1 MNTFCVERSSMKTGA
16 IGDRNGS
23 QFDRFPNLRRLRF
36 CARGQFSSDI
46 DAGGVNGRALFAVAT
61 QPLDPRARC
70 ARVWLVAPSGPQPCP
85 HEVWMQPWTCTF
97 VWSRCDERPW
107 GTSEPVLGKTFRRS
121 CVRPSR
127 ALKKRGLLQA
137 PQAADSFALKRV
149 AKFVDL

>member
-1 MNTFCVERSSMKTGA
+1 MKTGA

-61 QPLDPRARC
+61 QPL
-70 ARVWLVAPSGPQPCP
+70 GPQPCP